1 MCMLSENNFDE
12 RIINLGIKG
21 ELSEDYDKL
30 PKENIYSEYEMKVP
44 DSVMKFC
51 EYIASVGGRALVV
64 GGSVRDM
71 VRSKLLSDD
80 VFNTEDIDIEVYG
93 IKPGDLI
100 QAAEMFFSS
109 DKQKTNGKSFEVISV
124 MDRVENIKID
134 ITTPRESNLTGA
146 DDDGFF
152 SGSRPDFT
160 MLQASL
166 RRDLTCN
173 SILYD
178 PLKKLVY
185 DPYDGI
191 RDIDDNVLR
200 ITSFETFSEDPVRI
214 FRMMQIVSRT
224 EAIIDRDSEE
234 YCKALLAKIKN
245 QNVDDQPDLGD
256 GPIKLNNDRV
266 YKEFVKL
273 FANGSRPSLGLE
285 FARRIGVID
294 FYFPTL
300 AKLKDIKQEYLWH
313 KEGDVWIHTMQA
325 VDAAAEIAI
334 RDGLS
339 EKDTLVLVLAVLCHD
354 LGKVTTTSMTKSVVD
369 GKEIEQI
376 TSRGHDLESVLLAD
390 ELIDQLMNIG
400 GVSNVDGF
408 VGEDNTHNSTP
419 LSRELKGKVTSL
431 VKNHMHLREYYR
443 HFKDGVKTDRMMGR
457 LARDLDNSGAS
468 IFLLAKLEEADQR
481 ARKEN
486 SQDPFLLEEVDGL
499 IDWKFWVD
507 SYEYI
512 KLPDKLVD
520 GKRIIEELQL
530 KPGVL
535 LGVLVDWVFD
545 DQLAG
550 EVDSVEKGIEKVK
563 LYLEVALNGLKYIK
577 ENNLYVRAN
586 SKKIMSKDLD
596 DEILVWMKNKDVKD
610 MLVSLYQ

>member
-1 MCMLSENNFDE
+1 MLSENNHDE
-12 RIINLGIKG
+12 RINNLGIKG
-21 ELSEDYDKL
+21 ELSEGYDKL
-30 PKENIYSEYEMKVP
+30 PKENIYSEYEMKLP
-44 DSVMKFC
+44 DGVMKFC
-51 EYIASVGGRALVV
+51 EYIASVGGRALVA

-71 VRSKLLSDD
+71 VRSKLLSND
-80 VFNTEDIDIEVYG
+80 VFNAMDIDIEVYG

-100 QAAEMFFSS
+100 LATEMFFSS

-124 MDRVENIKID
+124 MDRVEKIKID

-146 DDDGFF
+146 GQNGFF
-152 SGSRPDFT
+152 SDSRPDFT
-160 MLQASL
+160 ILQASL

-185 DPYDGI
+185 DPYGGV
-191 RDIDDNVLR
+191 RDIGDNILR
-200 ITSFETFSEDPVRI
+200 ITSFDKFSEDPVRV
-214 FRMMQIVSRT
+214 FRLMQILART
-224 EAIIDRDSEE
+224 ESVIDQDSEDQ
-234 YCKALLAKIKN
+234 CKVLFTKIKN
-245 QNVDDQPDLGD
+245 QNVEEQHSLGD
-256 GPIKLNNDRV
+256 GPIKLNKDRV

-273 FANGSRPSLGLE
+273 FANGSKPSLGLE

-300 AKLKDIKQEYLWH
+300 AKLKDTKQEYLWH

-339 EKDTLVLVLAVLCHD
+339 ERDTLVLVLAVLCHD
-354 LGKVTTTSMTKSVVD
+354 LGKVTTTSITKSVVD

-400 GVSNVDGF
+400 GAGNVDGF
-408 VGEDNTHNSTP
+408 VGEENTQSSTP
-419 LSRELKGKVTSL
+419 LSRELKGKVKTL

-443 HFKDGVKTDRMMGR
+443 HFKDGIKTHRMMGR
-457 LARDLDNSGAS
+457 LARDLDISGTS

-486 SQDPFLLEEVDGL
+486 SQTPYSLEEVDGL
-499 IDWKFWVD
+499 SGWKTWVD

-512 KLPDKLVD
+512 KLPTKLVD
-520 GKRIIEELQL
+520 GKRIIDELHL

-550 EVDSVEKGIEKVK
+550 DVDTVEEGIEKTK
-563 LYLEVALNGLKYIK
+563 TYREVVLKGMKYIK
-577 ENNLYVRAN
+577 ENNLYKREN
-586 SKKIMSKDLD
+586 LKKNMSKDLD
-596 DEILVWMKNKDVKD
+596 DEILVWMKNKEVKD
-610 MLVSLYQ
+610 MLVSLYL